1 MACSD
6 PSKLDIT
13 FIRGIDFVATQY
25 QLCDA
30 NGKGIDYTGYG
41 IDADA
46 RRTPNSPLA
55 FTMGI
60 SWVDASTGTY
70 QIAKTDVETTDL
82 AVGEYG
88 YDVVLTSP
96 APASL
101 RLPPV
106 FSAKVT
112 VVNNYTQS

>member
-1 MACSD
+1 MACST
-6 PSKLDIT
+6 PAKADIT

-30 NGKGIDYTGYG
+30 NGEGIDYTGYT

-46 RRTPNSPLA
+46 RKTPDSPLA

-60 SWVDASTGTY
+60 SWVNAATGTY
-70 QIAKTDVETTDL
+70 QIAKTDTDTAAL
-82 AVGEYG
+82 AIGDYG

-106 FSAKVT
+106 VTAKVK

>member
-1 MACSD
+1 MACTD
-6 PSKLDIT
+6 NSKLNIT
-13 FIRGIDFVATQY
+13 FIRGIDFVAKQF
-25 QLCDA
+25 QLADA
-30 NGKGIDYTGYG
+30 NGDGIDYTNYT

-46 RRTPNSPLA
+46 RKTPDSPLA

-60 SWVDASTGTY
+60 SWVNASTGTY
-70 QIAKTDVETTDL
+70 KITKTDTDTAAL
-82 AVGEYG
+82 TIGEYG

-106 FSAKVT
+106 LTAKVS
-112 VVNNYTQS
+112 VVKNYTQS

>member
-1 MACSD
+1 MACTD

-30 NGKGIDYTGYG
+30 NGQGIDYTGYT

-46 RRTPNSPLA
+46 RRTPDAALA
-55 FTMGI
+55 FSMGV

-70 QIAKTDVETTDL
+70 QIAKTDTDTTAL
-82 AVGEYG
+82 ATGEYG
-88 YDVVLTSP
+88 YDVVLTTP

-106 FSAKVT
+106 FSAKVK

>member
-1 MACSD
+1 MACST
-6 PSKLDIT
+6 PAKADIT

-30 NGKGIDYTGYG
+30 NGEGIDYTGYS

-46 RRTPNSPLA
+46 RKTPDSPLA
-55 FTMGI
+55 LTRAK
-60 SWVDASTGTY
+60 SWFSAATGTY
-70 QIAKTDVETTDL
+70 QIAKTDVDTTAL
-82 AVGEYG
+82 AIGEYG

-106 FSAKVT
+106 VTAKVK

>member
-1 MACSD
+1 MACSNPD
-6 PSKLDIT
+6 LANIT
-13 FIRGIDFVATQY
+13 FIRGIDFVAVQF

-30 NGKGIDYTGYG
+30 NGEGIDYTGYS

-46 RRTPNSPLA
+46 RKTVNGPLA

-60 SWVDASTGTY
+60 SWVSAATGTY
-70 QIAKTDVETTDL
+70 KIAKTDTDTAAL
-82 AVGEYG
+82 AIGEYG

-106 FSAKVT
+106 VTAKVK

>member
-1 MACSD
+1 MACST
-6 PSKLDIT
+6 PAKADIT

-30 NGKGIDYTGYG
+30 NGEGIDYTGYT

-46 RRTPNSPLA
+46 RKTPDSPLA
-55 FTMGI
+55 FTMGV
-60 SWVDASTGTY
+60 SWVSAATGTY
-70 QIAKTDVETTDL
+70 QIAKTDIDTTAL
-82 AVGEYG
+82 AIGEYG

-106 FSAKVT
+106 VTAKVK